1 MAVAEVAVVDFGVA
15 AGPAASCQDDSRFSL
30 AVAGFAASGAAAA
43 AVVADGVVEAAV
55 AAVDYNATAAAGEG
69 HTACH
74 PVPVAANHSSLVP
87 I

>member
-1 MAVAEVAVVDFGVA
+1 MAVAEVAVVDLGVA
-15 AGPAASCQDDSRFSL
+15 AGPAASCQDDCRFSL

-43 AVVADGVVEAAV
+43 VADGVVVAAV
-55 AAVDYNATAAAGEG
+55 AAVDYNATAAADEG